1 VSAKDRPVSLKGS
14 TIGPQSLARLPD
26 LIGVLW
32 PADCDIAPHSGCLP
46 TTACGRGVPQQS
58 KKSIGDGLEFAA
70 LAPVF
75 IGSSFRA
82 AFLEPKEVGTFAKV
96 LVESVMPM
104 FFRSPMRMA
113 VLLPNV
119 IGAHTKDILQ
129 TLHCA
134 FQDMSI
140 IPVRSQRSTPSNM
153 QSCREGLDIA
163 IGKER

>member
-1 VSAKDRPVSLKGS
+1 MSAKDRPVSLKGS

-75 IGSSFRA
+75 IGSSLRA
-82 AFLEPKEVGTFAKV
+82 AILEPKKVSTLTKV
-96 LVESVMPM
+96 LVESLMPV
-104 FFRSPMRMA
+104 FFRPPMRMA
-113 VLLPNV
+113 VPLPNE
-119 IGAHTKDILQ
+119 IGALTKDILQ
-129 TLHCA
+129 ALHCA
-134 FQDMSI
+134 LQNVTI
-140 IPVRSQRSTPSNM
+140 IPVRSQRSSPEK
-153 QSCREGLDIA
+153 RA
-163 IGKER
+163 FYP

>member
-1 VSAKDRPVSLKGS
+1 MTVDLRCPKCGTAGEAGAMHRPFLAPWSATYQRGRKSNKPRNL
-14 TIGPQSLARLPD
+14 T
-26 LIGVLW
+26 GV
-32 PADCDIAPHSGCLP
+32 
-46 TTACGRGVPQQS
+46 
-58 KKSIGDGLEFAA
+58 GLEFAA

-119 IGAHTKDILQ
+119 IGALTKDILQ
-129 TLHCA
+129 ALHCA
-134 FQDMSI
+134 LQDVSI
-140 IPVRSQRSTPSNM
+140 IPVRSQRSTPRNVHFT
-153 QSCREGLDIA
+153 REGIDIA